1 MKQVTI
7 GFPIESEWHQ
17 EYSSRTYEVMTLES
31 SGEKFAFS
39 LSTEDYFNDELLMK
53 LANSACTIDAAQVKL
68 SYATDDVYVQ
78 FKRLFSLSHVFH
90 SELGYTAFVFEYIK
104 N

>member
-1 MKQVTI
+1 MKNVI
-7 GFPIESEWHQ
+7 ISFPIESEWYEKYH
-17 EYSSRTYEVMTLES
+17 SRVYEVTTLES
-31 SGEKFAFS
+31 GSEKFAFS
-39 LSTEDYFNDELLMK
+39 LPTEDYLNDELLLK

-68 SYATDDVYVQ
+68 SYTTDDVYVQ
-78 FKRLFSLSHVFH
+78 FKRLFNLSHVFH

>member
-1 MKQVTI
+1 MKNVI
-7 GFPIESEWHQ
+7 ISFPIESDWYEK
-17 EYSSRTYEVMTLES
+17 YGSRTYEVTTLES

-39 LSTEDYFNDELLMK
+39 LSTEDYFNDKLLMK
-53 LANSACTIDAAQVKL
+53 LANSAGTVDAAQVKL
-68 SYATDDVYVQ
+68 SYTTDDVYVQ
-78 FKRLFSLSHVFH
+78 FKRLFSLNHVFH